1 MIKRENSSIGT
12 YSQSETEQALKCLQC
27 THCSENTLPV
37 FAAVTDTRAI
47 QATRTTAAQTANQ
60 SAHNAGDTIAGFIH
74 SKQLN

>member
-27 THCSENTLPV
+27 THCSENALPV

-47 QATRTTAAQTANQ
+47 QATRTQLHKQQTKVRTMQGIQ
-60 SAHNAGDTIAGFIH
+60 SQASYIP
-74 SKQLN
+74 SS